1 MFGMFGNNLRQGQA
15 AAAYQKEEASAKGGK
30 KDFSSEQRLVEE
42 ESGLREGGWRC
53 MKSMAGGQEGGDAG
67 CRSSPM
73 RSPRDIFG
81 AEACLSDPGKKAV
94 EQSPLSSLR
103 ALPPT

>member
-30 KDFSSEQRLVEE
+30 KDFSSGQRLVEE

-53 MKSMAGGQEGGDAG
+53 MKSMAGGQEGG
-67 CRSSPM
+67 
-73 RSPRDIFG
+73 G
-81 AEACLSDPGKKAV
+81 AAV
-94 EQSPLSSLR
+94 RQ
-103 ALPPT
+103 